1 MNIAFILLCMK
12 RHVVKDIGWITYF
25 ALLIRDNVK
34 LFACNLPRSIEL
46 LNLDMIKNILRYSWI
61 LKWKCM
67 FVVYNGFKLT
77 GENRKKN
84 YWIRNECNQIKMF
97 WWKNWIISI
106 FDSEILQRQRRC
118 SAIKNHFV
126 CLINRFIRN
135 NTDRGLSLFQV
146 YHFINHNYELM
157 QMRAKSSKCSFV

>member
-12 RHVVKDIGWITYF
+12 RHGVKDIGCITYF

-46 LNLDMIKNILRYSWI
+46 LNLDMIKITLRYSWI

-77 GENRKKN
+77 GGNRKK
-84 YWIRNECNQIKMF
+84 
-97 WWKNWIISI
+97 II
-106 FDSEILQRQRRC
+106 ETEMNVT
-118 SAIKNHFV
+118 K
-126 CLINRFIRN
+126 
-135 NTDRGLSLFQV
+135 
-146 YHFINHNYELM
+146 
-157 QMRAKSSKCSFV
+157 SKCFDEKIE

>member
-46 LNLDMIKNILRYSWI
+46 LNLDIIKNILRYSWI

-135 NTDRGLSLFQV
+135 NTDRGLSLFLV
-146 YHFINHNYELM
+146 YL
-157 QMRAKSSKCSFV
+157 